1 MGVEGAYTSYGDD
14 YIGDNMAYPFS
25 AVEKLLEKYDVA
37 DVLVMVSEVMNERA
51 GMIDRSNHPGLARE
65 WQRSA
70 NIVSKAVSNLPKI
83 AGIK

>member
-1 MGVEGAYTSYGDD
+1 
-14 YIGDNMAYPFS
+14 
-25 AVEKLLEKYDVA
+25 
-37 DVLVMVSEVMNERA
+37 LVMISEVMNERA